1 MEDNMGNLILF
12 ENFFVEESKKEPL
25 FQLFEEVFR
34 IPVQTLQNFEA
45 NGFWDTTY
53 KPFSYLQEGQV
64 IANVSM
70 FSLPMFVN
78 GERIYAAGIQSVMTH
93 PEYRRKGL
101 MKQLLC
107 KVLQEIDTKYECAI
121 LFTEKPELYEPFGF
135 RVVQEYL
142 MTLSYENILP
152 RSSSL
157 RKLNFYDE
165 KDMELIKEIIENAQQ
180 LSMEFSTLNY
190 RSSFYFNMYDAKW
203 NEKLY
208 YSKKLDALIVFEV
221 KNQVLKLFGI
231 FAQIFPILDDI
242 CAEISE
248 PFTEI
253 EFYFYPDEL
262 GLEEVAC
269 KEFQSETYLMI
280 RGGKK
285 IDFKGYKFPVLTEF

>member
-1 MEDNMGNLILF
+1 MGNLILF

-142 MTLSYENILP
+142 MTLSYENIPP

>member
-1 MEDNMGNLILF
+1 MGNLILS
-12 ENFFVEESKKEPL
+12 ENFFVEESKKERL

-34 IPVQTLQNFEA
+34 IPIQTLQNFEA
-45 NGFWDTTY
+45 NGFGDTTY

-142 MTLSYENILP
+142 MTLSYENTLP

-190 RSSFYFNMYDAKW
+190 QSSFYFNMYDAKW

-253 EFYFYPDEL
+253 DFYFYPDEL

>member
-1 MEDNMGNLILF
+1 MGNLILS
-12 ENFFVEESKKEPL
+12 ENFFVEESKKERL

-34 IPVQTLQNFEA
+34 IPIQTLQNFEA
-45 NGFWDTTY
+45 NGFGDTTY

-142 MTLSYENILP
+142 MTLSYENTLP

-190 RSSFYFNMYDAKW
+190 QSSFYFNMYDAKW

>member
-1 MEDNMGNLILF
+1 MGNFILS
-12 ENFFVEESKKEPL
+12 ENFFVKEPKKELL

-34 IPVQTLQNFEA
+34 IPAQTLQNFES

-78 GERIYAAGIQSVMTH
+78 GEQIHAAGIQSVMTH

-101 MKQLLC
+101 MKQLFC
-107 KVLQEIDTKYECAI
+107 KVLQEIDTQYECTV

-135 RVVQEYL
+135 RVVQEHL
-142 MTLSYENILP
+142 MTLSYENEQP
-152 RSSSL
+152 RLSSL

-165 KDMELIKEIIENAQQ
+165 KDMELIKEIMENSQQ

-190 RSSFYFNMYDAKW
+190 QSSFYFNMYDAKW

-208 YSKKLDALIVFEV
+208 YSEKLDALIVFEV
-221 KNQVLKLFGI
+221 RDQVLKLFGV
-231 FAQIFPILDDI
+231 FAPILPILDEI

-248 PFTEI
+248 SFTEI

-262 GLEEVAC
+262 GLEDLRY
-269 KEFQSETYLMI
+269 KEFQSNNYLMV
-280 RGGKK
+280 RSSNK
-285 IDFKGYKFPVLTEF
+285 IIFNGYKFPILNEF

>member
-1 MEDNMGNLILF
+1 MGNLILF

-152 RSSSL
+152 HSSSL